1 MSLGGNLLENFPR
14 GGGHLC
20 LFASVIF
27 ECYLRVFCSFR
38 SVVDI
43 LRVSIAVIAV
53 VNFVGDDSIHGALPK
68 LKGMLSI
75 FFSPDFRQFY
85 SSMQHGNFFVFFKAV
100 LASRVTF

>member
-1 MSLGGNLLENFPR
+1 ML
-14 GGGHLC
+14 
-20 LFASVIF
+20 AYIIF
-27 ECYLRVFCSFR
+27 EWYLRVFCSFR

-53 VNFVGDDSIHGALPK
+53 VNLVGDDSIHGALPK

-85 SSMQHGNFFVFFKAV
+85 SSMQHGNFFCIFFKAV

>member
-1 MSLGGNLLENFPR
+1 ML
-14 GGGHLC
+14 
-20 LFASVIF
+20 AYVTF
-27 ECYLRVFCSFR
+27 EWYLRVFCSFR

-53 VNFVGDDSIHGALPK
+53 VNLVGDDSIHGALPK

-75 FFSPDFRQFY
+75 FFHRIFVNFIPLC
-85 SSMQHGNFFVFFKAV
+85 SMGIFLYFFKAV